1 MEQQQISSNDI
12 QQIINYLKSNLCD
25 FIFNQ
30 LGPDQNSI
38 VNLQSQLI
46 EQRLLNFREGQKQLL
61 NTFIKKYIALTNCYT
76 ISRSRFKQILFLNGS
91 SNQNNL
97 GFDLLKFD
105 PQLKQIIS
113 KIPNKYGQIDRE
125 VLDKIDYYQTEYSKQ
140 NLMAFE
146 DDIQQSN
153 QQKFKKNIFKSQQE
167 DDMHQKLNRSSS
179 FIDYRNSN
187 SFQKDFKN
195 YVKSRSKKNSSVFED
210 QIYQKDKTPSNQQQS
225 QRYTRSYSQINL
237 QRKKQN
243 SSIQQSEESG
253 SQFKHK
259 FSLISGDDQQKSPYL
274 KKHGKQNEDI
284 QNHNIRNNLKQNHL
298 LEVKTPYLNPK
309 NNSQQNDE
317 NEIVNQLLSDSS
329 FDLNAQKIL
338 TESSSQNHK
347 YFISKKNQENQTNPQ
362 MALSKSKSQNLLND
376 NKQVRLQ
383 QDNPNKKIYQKNN
396 LISEND
402 YDSQEDILR
411 SVQISYNN
419 YAKYKGDPQLQ
430 KINLQSSP
438 LKERKSLYNE
448 KKSNQLSQ
456 KNTENSNLQKQA
468 IKQSQITPIDTSIKH
483 QIIQPQT
490 YRYLAQSRSKEK
502 LTKSNTQNRYIDDDE
517 LYTDSSPIYIVN
529 QNYEKRQNLQPYFNE
544 IIMTHSRRQNSTGKN
559 YEIQVKYRVK
569 KDFIDQCQQQN
580 VPIKEALQRR
590 IDYIQK
596 DGSLAVFEK
605 PTDET
610 CIQSFKHTQLNKSLS
625 PKKKQDL
632 ENILQNIENYEE
644 SKRSS
649 INNNTYNNFNKID
662 NRSQYNFEK
671 NLTLS
676 PLPDKNLQAQTIQM
690 NDFFT
695 INQCLSNQDLTENK
709 SFSQQSSVT
718 NRSSALNQID
728 KNCLSEPQIDTNKSS
743 PEPKKKSSH
752 KYFQKHQSR
761 KNQSSSSLNI
771 PTDLNITQSPQQS
784 AFDKSIKKL
793 SIQSKS
799 QLNQYDKQIK
809 IQSQEQLIEELFQ
822 KEDFIGL
829 SAQNSERKQHQ
840 IPQIQITDNS
850 QNSFRNPIFY
860 KPSEFYIKQLNQLK

>member
-38 VNLQSQLI
+38 VNLQRVDSNRYYFQMAAAIKTIQVSIYLNLI
-46 EQRLLNFREGQKQLL
+46 YCLFMLTFKLN
-61 NTFIKKYIALTNCYT
+61 
-76 ISRSRFKQILFLNGS
+76 S
-91 SNQNNL
+91 
-97 GFDLLKFD
+97 

-468 IKQSQITPIDTSIKH
+468 IKQSQITPIDTSIK
-483 QIIQPQT
+483 Q
-490 YRYLAQSRSKEK
+490 YLAQSRSKEK

-799 QLNQYDKQIK
+799 QLNQYDKQFLEF
-809 IQSQEQLIEELFQ
+809 IQKS
-822 KEDFIGL
+822 DFL
-829 SAQNSERKQHQ
+829 QAK
-840 IPQIQITDNS
+840 
-850 QNSFRNPIFY
+850 
-860 KPSEFYIKQLNQLK
+860 